1 MAHGILGPYCMRY
14 ILTVK
19 NAIPDFSRV
28 MYMSLACILP
38 RPINIVKALK
48 FAEKIVKG
56 PYFVF
61 QIELVARALA
71 LLPFALALALA
82 LTLVFALILAFA
94 LARSLS

>member
-71 LLPFALALALA
+71 LLAFA
-82 LTLVFALILAFA
+82 LTLVFSLAFVLILALAFA
-94 LARSLS
+94 LARSIG